1 MKSEE
6 IAKRLTEFRKS
17 QHITVRVLSEQIGM
31 EEGTLGIPLLG
42 KRNIAYSTLE
52 KIIETYP
59 QLSIEWVLFGR
70 GEMLLT
76 EEQVNFAAFK
86 VENDELK
93 MQVKEQQEQIKKLE
107 AQVEV
112 LMRTIHGK
120 MEG

>member
-1 MKSEE
+1 
-6 IAKRLTEFRKS
+6 
-17 QHITVRVLSEQIGM
+17 
-31 EEGTLGIPLLG
+31 
-42 KRNIAYSTLE
+42 
-52 KIIETYP
+52 
-59 QLSIEWVLFGR
+59 
-70 GEMLLT
+70 MLLT

-112 LMRTIHGK
+112 LMKTIHGK